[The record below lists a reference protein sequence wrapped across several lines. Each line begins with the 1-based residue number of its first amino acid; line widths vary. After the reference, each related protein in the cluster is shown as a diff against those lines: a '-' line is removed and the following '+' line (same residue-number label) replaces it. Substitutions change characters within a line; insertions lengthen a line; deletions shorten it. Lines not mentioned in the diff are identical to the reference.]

1 MRRHCSAVFESL
13 QAALGAAASTEVAD
27 FLACLGDLYAARADA
42 PGQSV
47 PMSKALRGKARDA
60 YARAAAARALC
71 LGPEHPA
78 TVAMAERAR
87 GDGPRRR
94 TQRREGV

>member
-1 MRRHCSAVFESL
+1 MIESL
-13 QAALGAAASTEVAD
+13 QAALGAASSTEAAD

-42 PGQSV
+42 AGQSA
-47 PMSKALRGKARDA
+47 PMAKALRAKARDA

-78 TVAMAERAR
+78 TVALAERAR
-87 GDGPRRR
+87 RDGSRGR
-94 TQRREGV
+94 T